1 MHVIN
6 FDLPAVEHDG
16 QNEYIHRIGK
26 KTDTESKS

>member
-6 FDLPAVEHDG
+6 FDLPAAEHDG

-26 KTDTESKS
+26 KAAIQDKH